1 MEAKWSK
8 NFISK
13 CYVADTAFGWEHG
26 ETLSVVK
33 DYLND
38 ASSEVLEEID
48 RCSYYAW
55 DVSGWGTIEEVL
67 PFQVDPSYLVIHKA
81 NITNWEDYYKYRLT
95 MIRLG
100 GEIV

>member
-1 MEAKWSK
+1 MPSGAKPSLI
-8 NFISK
+8 NATPRTRRS
-13 CYVADTAFGWEHG
+13 DGD
-26 ETLSVVK
+26 TLSVVK

-81 NITNWEDYYKYRLT
+81 SITNWEDYYAYRKT
-95 MIRLG
+95 MFKLE

>member
-1 MEAKWSK
+1 MDAKWSK
-8 NFISK
+8 AFIDK
-13 CYVADTAFGWEHG
+13 CYAADTAFGWEHG
-26 ETLSVVK
+26 DTLSVVK

-81 NITNWEDYYKYRLT
+81 RITNREDYYAYPKT
-95 MIRLG
+95 MFKLE